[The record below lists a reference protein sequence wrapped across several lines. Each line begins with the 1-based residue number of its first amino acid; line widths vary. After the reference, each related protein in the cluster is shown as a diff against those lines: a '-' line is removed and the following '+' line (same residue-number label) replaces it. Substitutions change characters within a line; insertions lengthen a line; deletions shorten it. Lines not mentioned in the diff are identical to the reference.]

1 MPGRRHGAGVA
12 CGPPETT
19 IAPPLVDPLLRR
31 ITPELLSG
39 ASEATGEPESALA
52 KGLAA
57 GFPALL
63 APLADRAGESAA
75 MGRLLSLAGDP
86 ALDTHVLSHPAR
98 ALDAIAGDGARPELG
113 ALAGALVSL
122 SLGANA
128 GATGGALARHAG
140 LRNARQGNSLLLLAA
155 PLVLGLLRDRVERDG
170 LGATGLGRWLGGQRE
185 ALRAALPFGLERAAP
200 ETAAASRAPR
210 ARRPAWVLPL
220 LLLLGLGALWTLL
233 RTGGADDPATRSDPP
248 SVAAPPPGEARR

>member
-1 MPGRRHGAGVA
+1 VPGRRHGAGVA
-12 CGPPETT
+12 GGPPETT
-19 IAPPLVDPLLRR
+19 IAPPLVDLLLRR
-31 ITPELLSG
+31 IPPELLSG
-39 ASEATGEPESALA
+39 ASEATGELESALA

-86 ALDTHVLSHPAR
+86 ALDTHLLSNPAH
-98 ALDAIAGDGARPELG
+98 ALDAIADDGARPELG

-122 SLGANA
+122 ALGSDA
-128 GATGGALARHAG
+128 GATAGALARHAG
-140 LRNARQGNSLLLLAA
+140 LRNASHGHSLLLLAA
-155 PLVLGLLRDRVERDG
+155 PLVLGVLRDRVERDR
-170 LGATGLGRWLGGQRE
+170 LGAAGLGRWLGGQRE

-200 ETAAASRAPR
+200 EPAAASRAARSRRR
-210 ARRPAWVLPL
+210 AWALPL

-233 RTGGADDPATRSDPP
+233 RTGGGDDLATRSDPP
-248 SVAAPPPGEARR
+248 SVAAPPPGEGER